1 MNLFVERDHEGTRGR
16 PRALWRLIAQFVLFQ
31 VATVFFAT
39 PITLA
44 GSLFGGVNPGGLSG
58 GGGPDIFFIGILA
71 SLPAALLSVWL
82 AGRFMDRRPFKD
94 FGFHFDGGWCLDLF
108 FGLLLGAALMTGIFL
123 VELAL
128 GWVTVTGSFRPVSGM
143 PFTLA
148 ILLPL
153 AAFVLVGIYEELFSR
168 GYQLRNMA
176 EGLNYPGLGP
186 RGAVLAAWGL
196 SSLLF
201 GVLHALNPN
210 AGVVS
215 TLNITLAGLM
225 LGAGYVLTGELAVP
239 IGLHIAWNFFQ
250 GSVFGFPVSGL
261 SPPGG
266 TFLVTEQAGPGVWTG
281 GLFGP
286 EGGLLVTV
294 ATLAGILLTALWVW
308 LRRGRVSIHSPL
320 ARYSGWTPGSPKE

>member
-1 MNLFVERDHEGTRGR
+1 
-16 PRALWRLIAQFVLFQ
+16 
-31 VATVFFAT
+31 
-39 PITLA
+39 
-44 GSLFGGVNPGGLSG
+44 
-58 GGGPDIFFIGILA
+58 
-71 SLPAALLSVWL
+71 
-82 AGRFMDRRPFKD
+82 MDRRPFKD
-94 FGFHFDGGWCLDLF
+94 FGFHFDGGWWLDLF

-128 GWVTVTGSFRPVSGM
+128 GWVTVTGSFRTSSPGI
-143 PFTLA
+143 PFVPA

-196 SSLLF
+196 SSVLF

-210 AGVVS
+210 ADMISV
-215 TLNITLAGLM
+215 TNITLAGLM
-225 LGAGYVLTGELAVP
+225 LGAGYVLTGDLAMP

-261 SPPGG
+261 NPPGA
-266 TFLVTEQAGPGVWTG
+266 TLVVTEQAGPGIWTG

-294 ATLAGILLTALWVW
+294 ATLTGILLTVLWMR
-308 LRRGRVSIHSPL
+308 LRRGQVSIYTPMAEYPKQISASPE
-320 ARYSGWTPGSPKE
+320 G

>member
-1 MNLFVERDHEGTRGR
+1 M
-16 PRALWRLIAQFVLFQ
+16 
-31 VATVFFAT
+31 FFAT
-39 PITLA
+39 PLA
-44 GSLFGGVNPGGLSG
+44 LVWSLSSGVSLGGLSG
-58 GGGPDIFFIGILA
+58 GGGPAIFFIGILA

-82 AGRFMDRRPFKD
+82 VGRFMDRRPFKD
-94 FGFHFDGGWCLDLF
+94 FGFHFDGGWWLDLC

-123 VELAL
+123 VESAL
-128 GWVTVTGSFRPVSGM
+128 GWVTVTGSFRPSSPGV
-143 PFTLA
+143 PFVFA

-153 AAFVLVGIYEELFSR
+153 AAFVLVGFYEELFSR

-186 RGAVLAAWGL
+186 RGAVLAAWGI

-201 GVLHALNPN
+201 GILHALNPN
-210 AGVVS
+210 ADIVS
-215 TLNITLAGLM
+215 ILNITLAGLL

-261 SPPGG
+261 NPPGG
-266 TFLVTEQAGPGVWTG
+266 TFLATEQAGPGVWTG

-286 EGGLLVTV
+286 EGGLLVTF
-294 ATLAGILLTALWVW
+294 ATIIGILLTVLWVR
-308 LRRGRVSIHSPL
+308 LLRGRVSIHLPL
-320 ARYSGWTPGSPKE
+320 AQYAGQTSNSPKE

>member
-1 MNLFVERDHEGTRGR
+1 MNLFVEETQGR
-16 PRALWRLIAQFVLFQ
+16 PRALWRLVTQFVLFQ

-39 PITLA
+39 PMALIWSLFSGA
-44 GSLFGGVNPGGLSG
+44 LGSLSGSG
-58 GGGPDIFFIGILA
+58 GPSIFFIGTLA

-82 AGRFMDRRPFKD
+82 VGRFMDRRPFKD

-128 GWVTVTGSFRPVSGM
+128 GWVTVTGSFRSSSPNI
-143 PFTLA
+143 PFAFA

-176 EGLNYPGLGP
+176 ESLNYPGLGP
-186 RGAVLAAWGL
+186 RGAVLAAWGF

-201 GVLHALNPN
+201 GILHALNPN
-210 AGVVS
+210 ADVVS

-261 SPPGG
+261 NPPGG
-266 TFLVTEQAGPGVWTG
+266 TFVLTEQAGPGVWTG

-286 EGGLLVTV
+286 EGGLLVTI

-308 LRRGRVSIHSPL
+308 LRRGRVSIHAPL
-320 ARYSGWTPGSPKE
+320 ARYTGWTPGSPKE